1 MTWLLLLDQRQTW
14 ISEAAWKDFPTLAF
28 AVTSPWLTGNPGQ
41 SHIFFQNAFE
51 HNLSVAHLHFH
62 SVIYCNASVLDGW
75 LEGYPVR
82 KKSCNSN
89 PEGLYGRTVDDLARP
104 GVISG
109 KTDRLSVSRK
119 IAEAAVVSFHRH
131 TASNT
136 TSHNFHSD
144 PACRQSVCVGLHDN
158 EFIHSK

>member
-1 MTWLLLLDQRQTW
+1 M
-14 ISEAAWKDFPTLAF
+14 
-28 AVTSPWLTGNPGQ
+28 G
-41 SHIFFQNAFE
+41 
-51 HNLSVAHLHFH
+51 
-62 SVIYCNASVLDGW
+62 
-75 LEGYPVR
+75 
-82 KKSCNSN
+82 
-89 PEGLYGRTVDDLARP
+89 DLARP

-119 IAEAAVVSFHRH
+119 IAEAAVASFHRH

-144 PACRQSVCVGLHDN
+144 PACRQSVRVGLHDN